1 METTLACW
9 LSATQFRRH
18 AWVQFLKMELP
29 CESGAFSGVVSERF
43 RGGGF
48 GEEVS
53 GRFRGGFEE
62 VWGKFRGGFGETNE
76 QNQHTKPTN
85 GTHRN
90 K

>member
-1 METTLACW
+1 
-9 LSATQFRRH
+9 
-18 AWVQFLKMELP
+18 MELP

-62 VWGKFRGGFGETNE
+62 VWGKFGGGFGEVSETNE
-76 QNQHTKPTN
+76 RNQHTKPTN